1 VGTFKGK
8 NSTKHHR
15 KRFKPNSH
23 VYTSKI
29 KDKRTSKGREAL
41 QETKI

>member
-8 NSTKHHR
+8 NSTKHNG
-15 KRFKPNSH
+15 KCFKPIA
-23 VYTSKI
+23 YAYISKI
-29 KDKRTSKGREAL
+29 KDKRTSKGRKAL